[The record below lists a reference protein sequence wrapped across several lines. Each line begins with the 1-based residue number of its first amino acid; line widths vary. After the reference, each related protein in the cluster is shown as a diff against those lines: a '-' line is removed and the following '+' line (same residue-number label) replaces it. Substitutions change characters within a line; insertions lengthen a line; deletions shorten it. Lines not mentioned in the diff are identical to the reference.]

1 MTFNIGEFGK
11 SLLNIGTGITNTA
24 LTYGIMKDMNSCG
37 GSIWGGYFGGGYSF
51 GGGYPMMG
59 LNYGAINVAGQA
71 AYMQGVQD
79 RLAIEAQRMAEGL
92 LKTNNTKAEAVSD
105 NQDTSKAEAFEN
117 ATKSMMD
124 KDGEVVSGEK
134 FSLVSD
140 DWKKSLEN
148 GGDAKELAKQY
159 KASLS
164 DLGKSYL
171 RNIDKLAG
179 NSDGYVTEKEFV
191 QHSLNSAFAALP
203 SDATEEE
210 KAEYEAAKA
219 KAEQMARNAFAKLD
233 QNGDKVIDWKES
245 AAMFAAADAENLTG
259 NINGEIASEDFA
271 KLSESITQSGTNTAD
286 KALRKGYTSLFGNQK
301 K

>member
-1 MTFNIGEFGK
+1 MNFNIGQFGK

-37 GSIWGGYFGGGYSF
+37 GSIWGGYFGGGFSY

-59 LNYGAINVAGQA
+59 LNYGAINAAGQA

-92 LKTNNTKAEAVSD
+92 VKTNNKKAEAVSD

-117 ATKSMMD
+117 ATKSMCA
-124 KDGEVVSGEK
+124 DGEAVSGEK

-148 GGDAKELAKQY
+148 GGDAKKLAKQY

-171 RNIDKLAG
+171 SNIEKLAG
-179 NSDGYVTEKEFV
+179 NGDGYVSEKEYV
-191 QHSLNSAFAALP
+191 EYSLKSDFPKLA

-219 KAEQMARNAFAKLD
+219 KAEQMAKNAFAKLD
-233 QNGDKVIDWKES
+233 QNGDKVMDWKES
-245 AAMFAAADAENLTG
+245 AAVFAAADAENLTG
-259 NINGEIASEDFA
+259 NLNGEIASEDFA
-271 KLSESITQSGTNTAD
+271 KLSESISQSSTNAAD

-301 K
+301 

>member
-11 SLLNIGTGITNTA
+11 NLLKTGTGITNTA
-24 LTYGIMKDMNSCG
+24 LTFGIMKDMNSCN
-37 GSIWGGYFGGGYSF
+37 GSIWRGYFSGGCSY
-51 GGGYPMMG
+51 GGGYPMTG
-59 LNYGAINVAGQA
+59 LNYAAINAAGQA

-92 LKTNNTKAEAVSD
+92 VKTSNTKAEAVSD

-117 ATKSMMD
+117 ATKSMH
-124 KDGEVVSGEK
+124 KDGEAVSGEK

-159 KASLS
+159 KSSLS
-164 DLGKSYL
+164 DLGKSYV
-171 RNIDKLAG
+171 RNIEKLAG
-179 NSDGYVTEKEFV
+179 NSDGYVSEKEYV
-191 QHSLNSAFAALP
+191 QYSLKSDFPELA

-219 KAEQMARNAFAKLD
+219 KAEQMAKNAFAKLD

-245 AAMFAAADAENLTG
+245 AALFAAADAENLTG
-259 NINGEIASEDFA
+259 NLNGEIASEDFA
-271 KLSESITQSGTNTAD
+271 KLSESICQSETNAAD